1 MRMTRKFANRQ
12 DVWIKYAV
20 FHYKNSNCELARKLL
35 IRCFGSLDKKE
46 RELFIKKSVIHFIQ

>member
-12 DVWIKYAV
+12 DVWIKYAI

-46 RELFIKKSVIHFIQ
+46 RESYNKFIRF